1 MSNSDIQA
9 RKPGEP
15 PASFQAI
22 QIKPIANVD
31 AKAPPPAPAPRG
43 GREGRPTYHFP
54 PPSAIKAAG
63 EVLAGR
69 HTVALTLVAGHI
81 PSIGFAI
88 DYPRRAKHPFHFFLR
103 PGEARELAELLT
115 KAAKELEGRK

>member
-1 MSNSDIQA
+1 MTDTQP
-9 RKPGEP
+9 RRPGSP
-15 PASFQAI
+15 PASFVDVQSI
-22 QIKPIANVD
+22 RPIANVGE
-31 AKAPPPAPAPRG
+31 KAAPPAPAPRG

-88 DYPRRAKHPFHFFLR
+88 DYPRRDKHPFHFFLR